1 MNASDRATGCLLQD
15 TRRIVRLCVPLLLSL
30 FAVSAIAVDTQPTL
44 PNSTLEQRYQ
54 KLTHELRCLVCQN
67 EDIADSSASLAA
79 DLRAQVRSQLIAGR
93 SNAQIRQYMVA
104 RYGDF
109 VLFDPPV
116 QPNTWLLWTGPF
128 LILGLG
134 ALIVIVVVR
143 NKTRA
148 LQGTSDVMDEG
159 ENEND
164 N

>member
-1 MNASDRATGCLLQD
+1 MNAPYRVTGCLPPRM
-15 TRRIVRLCVPLLLSL
+15 RRLVMLCAALLLL
-30 FAVSAIAVDTQPTL
+30 QLAVPAFAIDTEAAL
-44 PNSTLEQRYQ
+44 PNRMLEQRYE

-79 DLRAQVRSQLIAGR
+79 DLRGQVRSQLIAGR
-93 SNAQIRQYMVA
+93 SDAQIRQYMVA

-128 LILGLG
+128 LLLGLG
-134 ALIVIVVVR
+134 ALIVILVVR

-148 LQGTSDVMDEG
+148 LQQVSDVMDEH
-159 ENEND
+159 END
-164 N
+164 YYN

>member
-1 MNASDRATGCLLQD
+1 MNGSCHVTGCLPPWI
-15 TRRIVRLCVPLLLSL
+15 RRLVMLCAVLLLSQ
-30 FAVSAIAVDTQPTL
+30 FAVRAFAIDTEASL
-44 PNSTLEQRYQ
+44 PNRALEQRYE

-79 DLRAQVRSQLIAGR
+79 DLRGQVRSQLIAGR
-93 SNAQIRQYMVA
+93 SNTQIRQYMVA

-128 LILGLG
+128 LLLSLG
-134 ALIVIVVVR
+134 ALIVIFVVR

-148 LQGTSDVMDEG
+148 LQQKSDVMDEH
-159 ENEND
+159 END
-164 N
+164 YYN